1 MHKEVHTIR
10 TAFDIAFLKE
20 LEEADEIK
28 MNRGGHVMGFE
39 KFVKRLWRKR
49 GSKK

>member
-10 TAFDIAFLKE
+10 TAFDVAFLKE

-28 MNRGGHVMGFE
+28 LNRRGCVQGFE
-39 KFVKRLWRKR
+39 KFVKRLWKKRRKP
-49 GSKK
+49 K